1 MEDMSRPKRPP
12 PMQANEP
19 TTYYN
24 MCWLSYML
32 DEVRAHT
39 GLEAIAALYYIELN
53 KSVFSGKEKEK
64 EKPTP
69 RPMVGC

>member
-1 MEDMSRPKRPP
+1 
-12 PMQANEP
+12 
-19 TTYYN
+19 
-24 MCWLSYML
+24 ML
-32 DEVRAHT
+32 DEVSAHT

>member
-1 MEDMSRPKRPP
+1 
-12 PMQANEP
+12 
-19 TTYYN
+19 
-24 MCWLSYML
+24 ML
-32 DEVRAHT
+32 DEVSAHT

-64 EKPTP
+64 PTP